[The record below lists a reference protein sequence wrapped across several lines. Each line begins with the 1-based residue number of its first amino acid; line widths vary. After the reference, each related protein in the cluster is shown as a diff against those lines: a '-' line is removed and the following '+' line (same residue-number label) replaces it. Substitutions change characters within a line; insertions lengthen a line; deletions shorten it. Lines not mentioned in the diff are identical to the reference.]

1 MVRNRERK
9 TNIGMTNEETM
20 REAVKAVLKD
30 KMPIREAAR
39 EYNVSN
45 TTLQRYVLK
54 SKDINWDEA
63 SNAKDIKFKPNYDVR
78 KIFSTKEEQM
88 LANYFIQASKLHHSL
103 PPEEAKILAFQYA
116 TSLKK
121 NIPES
126 WKKNQCAGR
135 DWLEGF
141 IKRSQCISLRKPEA
155 TSLARSMGFNKPVVM
170 QFYGTLYNLLEK
182 YKLGP
187 ENIYNLDETGITSVQ
202 TPGKVLAK
210 KGTKQVGQVTSAER
224 GELVTLCCI
233 INALGNS
240 LPPFFIFPRVN
251 FRNAMLHGAPLRSDG
266 AATVSGWMNSAIFV
280 LVMKHFIKFSKSS
293 VQNKTLLIMDN
304 HFTHVSI
311 DVIDLAKD
319 NGVILFTIPPH
330 CSHKLQPLDKTVF
343 GPFKRYYN
351 DACQAWL
358 LNNPGKRITIH
369 EIAGLVGKSYPL
381 ALSVSNILSGFSS
394 TGIFPFDKNIYKDED
409 FTASNV
415 TDIQMANVTVE
426 DQPHT
431 SQAVLIQPNVEASQ
445 ANLAIPGPSQAFDNL
460 SDVDN
465 SFENIPAQSVF
476 QDVGNKSSRETPVQE
491 NYVRQEMTPEMVKPF
506 PKADPKQKKLTK
518 RQPKKSEV
526 LTDTPV
532 KNRIKNETIEKL
544 KKRKG
549 LNAMKRGRKKTKK
562 KLQAIT
568 RQLN

>member
-9 TNIGMTNEETM
+9 TNIGMVNSETM

-39 EYNVSN
+39 EYNASN

-54 SKDINWDEA
+54 SKDVNWDKD
-63 SNAKDIKFKPNYDVR
+63 SNAKDIIFKPNYDVR

-88 LANYFIQASKLHHSL
+88 LANYFIQASKLHHDL

-121 NIPES
+121 DIPES
-126 WKKNQCAGR
+126 WKRNQCAGR

-170 QFYGTLYNLLEK
+170 QFYGTLYHLLE
-182 YKLGP
+182 
-187 ENIYNLDETGITSVQ
+187 NIFNLDETGVTSVQ

-224 GELVTLCCI
+224 GELVTLCCV

-266 AATVSGWMNSAIFV
+266 AATVSDWMNSAIFI
-280 LVMKHFIKFSKSS
+280 LVMKHFITFSKSS
-293 VQNKTLLIMDN
+293 LQNKTLIIMDN
-304 HFTHVSI
+304 HYSHVSI
-311 DVIDLAKD
+311 EVIDLAKG
-319 NGVILFTIPPH
+319 NGVILLTLPPH

-343 GPFKRYYN
+343 GPFKKYYN
-351 DACQAWL
+351 DACRAWL
-358 LNNPGKRITIH
+358 LNNPGNRITIH

-381 ALSVSNILSGFSS
+381 ALSTSNILSGFSS

-415 TDIQMANVTVE
+415 TDVPMENVTVE
-426 DQPHT
+426 DQPRIFQEGT
-431 SQAVLIQPNVEASQ
+431 SLATLVQPNVEASLE
-445 ANLAIPGPSQAFDNL
+445 NLAIPGPSRAFDNL
-460 SDVDN
+460 LDVEH
-465 SFENIPAQSVF
+465 SLENIPAQSVL
-476 QDVGNKSSRETPVQE
+476 QEKGNKSSTESSVQE
-491 NYVRQEMTPEMVKPF
+491 NFAGQEMTPEMVKPF
-506 PKADPKQKKLTK
+506 PKADPKKKKLTK
-518 RQPKKSEV
+518 RQPTKSEV
-526 LTDTPV
+526 LTDTP
-532 KNRIKNETIEKL
+532 ED
-544 KKRKG
+544 
-549 LNAMKRGRKKTKK
+549 
-562 KLQAIT
+562 QH
-568 RQLN
+568 

>member
-1 MVRNRERK
+1 MSAEALKITWPELTHSRILWDPELEEDHQQGGWMILKITMVRKRERK
-9 TNIGMTNEETM
+9 TNIGLSSEETM
-20 REAVKAVLKD
+20 SEAVKAVLKD

-39 EYNVSN
+39 EYNSPIQLYN
-45 TTLQRYVLK
+45 
-54 SKDINWDEA
+54 
-63 SNAKDIKFKPNYDVR
+63 
-78 KIFSTKEEQM
+78 EEQI
-88 LANYFIQASKLHHSL
+88 LASYFIQASKLHHGL

-126 WKKNQCAGR
+126 WKRSQCAGR

-141 IKRSQCISLRKPEA
+141 MKRSKYISLRKPEA
-155 TSLARSMGFNKPVVM
+155 TSMARSMGFNKPVVI
-170 QFYGTLYNLLEK
+170 QFYDKLYNLLEK

-224 GELVTLCCI
+224 GELVNLCCI

-240 LPPFFIFPRVN
+240 IPPFFIFPRVK
-251 FRNAMLHGAPLRSDG
+251 FLNAMLHGAPLRSDG
-266 AATVSGWMNSAIFV
+266 AATASGWMNSDIFL

-293 VQNKTLLIMDN
+293 LQNKTLLIMDN
-304 HFTHVSI
+304 HYTHVSI

-330 CSHKLQPLDKTVF
+330 CTHKLQSFDKTVF

-351 DACQAWL
+351 DACRAWL
-358 LNNPGKRITIH
+358 LNNPGKCITIH

-381 ALSVSNILSGFSS
+381 AFSTSNILSGFSS

-415 TDIQMANVTVE
+415 TDIQMACVMVE
-426 DQPHT
+426 DQPHI
-431 SQAVLIQPNVEASQ
+431 SQEDISLAALVEPNVETSQ
-445 ANLAIPGPSQAFDNL
+445 KNVAIPGPSQAFDNL
-460 SDVDN
+460 SDVDDLL
-465 SFENIPAQSVF
+465 ENIHAQSVF
-476 QDVGNKSSRETPVQE
+476 HDVCNNKSSTEPSVEE
-491 NYVRQEMTPEMVKPF
+491 NYHEHRCAGT
-506 PKADPKQKKLTK
+506 A
-518 RQPKKSEV
+518 S
-526 LTDTPV
+526 
-532 KNRIKNETIEKL
+532 
-544 KKRKG
+544 
-549 LNAMKRGRKKTKK
+549 
-562 KLQAIT
+562 
-568 RQLN
+568 